1 MRLASYRKPKPKPN
15 PNNKQPKLQL
25 TNYKLQ
31 STELPRCRCRRRGAW
46 NGDTS
51 HAPHSYQPPLL
62 LLANGNGHG
71 DVCTHIV
78 CQCQVSV
85 VCSIIIYYLY
95 LYRMQDTG
103 TGIHVRRT
111 RGTEHGELEF
121 EIFNSALRWA
131 LPFVLF
137 KFLAVPV
144 LLLQGPMPCA
154 VMCGICSCW
163 LLCCCC

>member
-1 MRLASYRKPKPKPN
+1 MGIHRTHRAATKPPCFCW
-15 PNNKQPKLQL
+15 QM
-25 TNYKLQ
+25 
-31 STELPRCRCRRRGAW
+31 EMEMGMC
-46 NGDTS
+46 
-51 HAPHSYQPPLL
+51 
-62 LLANGNGHG
+62 
-71 DVCTHIV
+71 VV
-78 CQCQVSV
+78 CQCQVPV

-95 LYRMQDTG
+95 LYRIQDTG

-154 VMCGICSCW
+154 VMCGICSCC
-163 LLCCCC
+163 LLCCCCCWLMPPMSLLLLTPPGNTDNSE